1 MRRYFCGE
9 AAAKEEAAA
18 AAEEAGA
25 DNGAHRLRFG
35 EAGLSRGS
43 KSRVRFNVAPQAMAG
58 GERAGGCGDPG
69 RAGYGGSVR
78 GEGETAAAGPAQRR
92 LPHRLGRMAGGELR
106 QGLRLLPIALSRER
120 LRPPR
125 RLLRRRIRS
134 PPAPPPRIPP
144 PAVPGAVAGTV
155 GAELGSARRLGAADE
170 ERWRRR
176 FPL

>member
-1 MRRYFCGE
+1 MAHIASASGRPGSAEGRNPESVSTWRRKPWPGGSGPG
-9 AAAKEEAAA
+9 
-18 AAEEAGA
+18 AAET
-25 DNGAHRLRFG
+25 R
-35 EAGLSRGS
+35 
-43 KSRVRFNVAPQAMAG
+43 
-58 GERAGGCGDPG
+58 GERGTGARCEG
-69 RAGYGGSVR
+69 RGR
-78 GEGETAAAGPAQRR
+78 RQQPAQPRGAFPTVWGGWR
-92 LPHRLGRMAGGELR
+92 GGELR

-170 ERWRRR
+170 ERWRQR